1 MLLRFFVFRRVY
13 LYLEFKTHDL
23 QLKTDSMPSLSI
35 LGSTG
40 SIGRQ
45 TLSVVESLPG
55 QFRILALAAGSNLEE
70 LLPQIE
76 RHHAELVSVATPQL
90 ADELSRRLREKG
102 IAPLPAIHH
111 GREGMLA
118 VGTHPHADIVVSA
131 AVGVV
136 GLEATYEA
144 VKLGR
149 TVALSNKEVLVAA
162 GELVMAAAAKSS
174 RELLPVDSE
183 HNAVHQCLRAGH
195 RSSQLKNND
204 SPAQP
209 EVNNAP
215 SFQAESAEGGIPL
228 SLSTNHESQAT
239 SRGPLYPEVRRI
251 VLTAS
256 GGPFRKTP
264 LAQLA
269 GVIPEQALAHPNW
282 RMGNRITI
290 DSATM
295 MNKGFEIIEARW
307 LFGVRPDQIDVVIHP
322 QSTVHSMVEYVDGSV
337 LAQLGPTDMRMPIQ
351 YALTY
356 PERVASN
363 QVALDWAK
371 LRRLNFERASTRRFA
386 CLRLAREAMNKGG
399 AWPCALNAADEI
411 AVAAFL
417 EQRLPFLGIPEV
429 IERVLSRTPR
439 VRFESMDDVLAADAE
454 ARRQAQEGVGRLSNH
469 PAVA

>member
-1 MLLRFFVFRRVY
+1 
-13 LYLEFKTHDL
+13 
-23 QLKTDSMPSLSI
+23 MPSLSI

-45 TLSVVESLPG
+45 TLSVVESLSG
-55 QFRILALAAGSNLEE
+55 QFQILALAAGSNLDE

-76 RHHAELVSVATPQL
+76 RHHPELVSVATPQL

-102 IAPLPAIHH
+102 ITPPAIHH

-162 GELVMAAAAKSS
+162 GELVMAAAAKSG

-183 HNAVHQCLRAGH
+183 HNAVHQCLRAGKRNVSGVGFSLMG
-195 RSSQLKNND
+195 RSFSSDIND
-204 SPAQP
+204 PGKKVGASAPEESESSPTNYESPA
-209 EVNNAP
+209 
-215 SFQAESAEGGIPL
+215 
-228 SLSTNHESQAT
+228 TNHVPRPT
-239 SRGPLYPEVRRI
+239 GHVLYPEVRRI
-251 VLTAS
+251 ILTAS

-264 LAQLA
+264 LKGLETVTPA
-269 GVIPEQALAHPNW
+269 QALAHPNW
-282 RMGNRITI
+282 RMGNRISI

-307 LFGVRPDQIDVVIHP
+307 LFGVPADQIDVVIHP

-356 PERVASN
+356 PQRVASN
-363 QVALDWAK
+363 RVALDWAK
-371 LRRLNFERASTRRFA
+371 LRRLDFERASARRFP
-386 CLRLAREAMNKGG
+386 CLRLAREAMSKGG

-439 VRFESMDDVLAADAE
+439 VRFENMGDVLAADAE
-454 ARRQAQEGVGRLSNH
+454 ARRQAQEEVGRLSSH

>member
-1 MLLRFFVFRRVY
+1 MKL
-13 LYLEFKTHDL
+13 
-23 QLKTDSMPSLSI
+23 LSI
-35 LGSTG
+35 LGTTG

-45 TLSVVESLPG
+45 TLSVVEAQPDRLK
-55 QFRILALAAGSNLEE
+55 IVALAAGSNLDE
-70 LLPQIE
+70 LTSQIE
-76 RHHAELVSVATPQL
+76 RHHPELVSVSTPQL
-90 ADELSRRLREKG
+90 ADELSRRLREKNL
-102 IAPLPAIHH
+102 PKLPAIHH

-118 VGTHPHADIVVSA
+118 VGTHPAVDIVLSA

-162 GELVMAAAAKSS
+162 GELVMAAAAKSG

-183 HNAVHQCLRAGH
+183 HNAVHQCLRAG
-195 RSSQLKNND
+195 RNS
-204 SPAQP
+204 
-209 EVNNAP
+209 
-215 SFQAESAEGGIPL
+215 
-228 SLSTNHESQAT
+228 STNHESHVTTHA
-239 SRGPLYPEVRRI
+239 PLHPEVRRI

-269 GVIPEQALAHPNW
+269 HVTTEQALAHPNW

-307 LFGVRPDQIDVVIHP
+307 LFGLHPEQIDVIIHP
-322 QSTVHSMVEYVDGSV
+322 QSTIHSFVEFIDGSV
-337 LAQLGPTDMRMPIQ
+337 LAQLAPPDMRMPIQ

-356 PERVASN
+356 PDRVASQ
-363 QVALDWAK
+363 QVALDWSK
-371 LRRLNFERASTRRFA
+371 LRRLDFAKASTRRFP
-386 CLRLAREAMNKGG
+386 CLRLAREALRKGG
-399 AWPCALNAADEI
+399 ALPCALNAADEI

-417 EQRLPFLGIPEV
+417 DHRIPFLAIPEI
-429 IERVLSRTPR
+429 IEAVLANTPR
-439 VRFESMDDVLAADAE
+439 TKFSSIDEVLAADTH
-454 ARRQAQEGVGRLSNH
+454 ARVQATEQVLLHS
-469 PAVA
+469 AKSAAM

>member
-1 MLLRFFVFRRVY
+1 MDPDLFAATLTGG
-13 LYLEFKTHDL
+13 KTL
-23 QLKTDSMPSLSI
+23 PVAQKGSRNLVKQLSI

-45 TLSVVESLPG
+45 CLAVVESLPG
-55 QFRILALAAGSNLEE
+55 KFGVVALAAGANLEE
-70 LLPQIE
+70 LMGQIQQFQPE
-76 RHHAELVSVATPQL
+76 VVSVADARRADHL
-90 ADELSRRLREKG
+90 AELLGERGVARKPE
-102 IAPLPAIHH
+102 IHH

-118 VGTHPHADIVVSA
+118 VATHSKADQVVSA

-144 VKLGR
+144 VKLGK

-162 GELVMAAAAKSS
+162 GELVMAAASKAG

-183 HNAVHQCLRAGH
+183 HNALHQCLR
-195 RSSQLKNND
+195 
-204 SPAQP
+204 
-209 EVNNAP
+209 
-215 SFQAESAEGGIPL
+215 GG
-228 SLSTNHESQAT
+228 T
-239 SRGPLYPEVRRI
+239 RGEVRRL

-269 GVIPEQALAHPNW
+269 SVTPQQALAHPNW

-295 MNKGFEIIEARW
+295 MNKGFEVIEAHW
-307 LFGVRPDQIDVVIHP
+307 LFGVGREQIDVLIHP
-322 QSTVHSMVEYVDGSV
+322 QSTIHSMVEFLDGSV

-363 QVALDWAK
+363 QVALDWTK
-371 LRRLNFERASTRRFA
+371 FKRLDFEKASTRRFP
-386 CLRLAREAMNKGG
+386 CLRLAREAMRKGG
-399 AWPCALNAADEI
+399 AYPCALNAADEI
-411 AVAAFL
+411 AVSAFL

-429 IERVLSRTPR
+429 IEGVLSRTAR
-439 VRFESMDDVLAADAE
+439 GRLERIEDVLTADAE
-454 ARRQAQEGVGRLSNH
+454 TRRLAQEEITKLTGGVAAEVRG
-469 PAVA
+469 A